1 MFFRCFLDDNK
12 ITIDINFEFSITAN
26 YILEVKLMKNEE
38 LEKEITDEKTGISYT
53 LVGDYYLPNL
63 NLEQEEKVQLN
74 KYGLLRLDYLKKHKK
89 AELSI
94 MFMDMTLNKH
104 LKEVQELAQ
113 ARVNELVEQ
122 LKSKSGLTED
132 MKNTDMLYW
141 VGTMNAIKNQAEEIV
156 LKELIYV

>member
-1 MFFRCFLDDNK
+1 MENK
-12 ITIDINFEFSITAN
+12 
-26 YILEVKLMKNEE
+26 E

-63 NLEQEEKVQLN
+63 KLEQEEKVQLN

-113 ARVNELVEQ
+113 ARVNKLVEQ
-122 LKSKSGLTED
+122 LKAKSGLTED

-141 VGTMNAIKNQAEEIV
+141 VGTMNAIRQQAEEII
-156 LKELIYV
+156 LNELIYV

>member
-1 MFFRCFLDDNK
+1 MENK
-12 ITIDINFEFSITAN
+12 
-26 YILEVKLMKNEE
+26 E

-63 NLEQEEKVQLN
+63 KLEQEEKVQLN

-113 ARVNELVEQ
+113 ARVNKLVEQ
-122 LKSKSGLTED
+122 LKAKSGLTED

-156 LKELIYV
+156 SKELIYV

>member
-1 MFFRCFLDDNK
+1 MENK
-12 ITIDINFEFSITAN
+12 
-26 YILEVKLMKNEE
+26 E

-63 NLEQEEKVQLN
+63 KLEQEEKVQLN

-89 AELSI
+89 VDFSI
-94 MFMDMTLNKH
+94 MFMNRTLNKH

-122 LKSKSGLTED
+122 LKAKSGLTED

>member
-1 MFFRCFLDDNK
+1 MENK
-12 ITIDINFEFSITAN
+12 
-26 YILEVKLMKNEE
+26 E
-38 LEKEITDEKTGISYT
+38 LKKEITDEKTGISYT

-63 NLEQEEKVQLN
+63 KLEQEEKVQLN
-74 KYGLLRLDYLKKHKK
+74 KYGLLRLDYLKKHKR

-104 LKEVQELAQ
+104 LKQVQELAQ
-113 ARVNELVEQ
+113 ERVNELVEQ
-122 LKSKSGLTED
+122 LKAKSGLTED

>member
-1 MFFRCFLDDNK
+1 
-12 ITIDINFEFSITAN
+12 
-26 YILEVKLMKNEE
+26 MKNKE

-53 LVGDYYLPNL
+53 LVGDYYFPNL
-63 NLEQEEKVQLN
+63 KLEQEEKVQLN

-104 LKEVQELAQ
+104 LKEVQELAL

-122 LKSKSGLTED
+122 LKAKSGLTED

-141 VGTMNAIKNQAEEIV
+141 VGMMNNFKNQAEEIIFN
-156 LKELIYV
+156 ELIYV

>member
-1 MFFRCFLDDNK
+1 MENK
-12 ITIDINFEFSITAN
+12 
-26 YILEVKLMKNEE
+26 E

-63 NLEQEEKVQLN
+63 KLEQEEKVQLN

-89 AELSI
+89 AEFSI
-94 MFMDMTLNKH
+94 MFMDMTLNEH

-113 ARVNELVEQ
+113 ARVNKLVEQ
-122 LKSKSGLTED
+122 LKAKSGLTED

-141 VGTMNAIKNQAEEIV
+141 VGTMNAIKNQSEEIV

>member
-1 MFFRCFLDDNK
+1 MDERYD
-12 ITIDINFEFSITAN
+12 
-26 YILEVKLMKNEE
+26 
-38 LEKEITDEKTGISYT
+38 EKENLKESFIDKRTGIEYN

-63 NLEQEEKVQLN
+63 TLEQEEKITLN

-89 AELSI
+89 ADYIIL
-94 MFMDMTLNKH
+94 FMNKELNKH
-104 LKEVQELAQ
+104 LKEVQETAQ

-122 LKSKSGLTED
+122 LKAKSNLTED

-141 VGTMNAIKNQAEEIV
+141 VGTMNVIKNQAEEIV

>member
-1 MFFRCFLDDNK
+1 MENK
-12 ITIDINFEFSITAN
+12 
-26 YILEVKLMKNEE
+26 E
-38 LEKEITDEKTGISYT
+38 LKKEITDEKTGISYT

-63 NLEQEEKVQLN
+63 KLEPEEKIQLN
-74 KYGLLRLDYLKKHKK
+74 KYGLLRLDYLKKYKR

-113 ARVNELVEQ
+113 ERVNELVEQ
-122 LKSKSGLTED
+122 LKAKSGLIED

>member
-1 MFFRCFLDDNK
+1 
-12 ITIDINFEFSITAN
+12 
-26 YILEVKLMKNEE
+26 MKYDEE
-38 LEKEITDEKTGISYT
+38 LEKEIIDEKTGIGYT

-63 NLEQEEKVQLN
+63 KLEQEEKVQLN

-122 LKSKSGLTED
+122 LKAKSGLTED
-132 MKNTDMLYW
+132 VKNTDMLYW